1 MRIHYLQHVPF
12 EGLGSIS
19 TWMSDRNYSLS
30 STRLYADDPLPTV
43 NDFDWLI
50 ILGGPMNIYEEDQYP
65 WLITEKQLIK
75 QAIKKDKIVLGI
87 CLGAQ
92 LIADALG
99 SRVYLGEHKEIGWF
113 AIKTVEAVQQSKV
126 LEFLPSELTV
136 FHWHGDTFELPEK
149 AIRLAY
155 SEGCANQAFLYG
167 DKVLGLQFHLEVD
180 QQGVRQMIENSAS
193 ELVAGKYVQSSEEM
207 LSENRNFAT
216 IQGVMYRFLEMLSCH
231 YHKAVQNS

>member
-12 EGLGSIS
+12 EKLGSIS
-19 TWMSDRNYSLS
+19 TWMTDQNYSVS
-30 STRLYADDPLPTV
+30 STRLYTDDPLPTV
-43 NDFDWLI
+43 NNFDWLI

-65 WLITEKQLIK
+65 WLIAEKQLIK
-75 QAIKKDKIVLGI
+75 QAIKEDKLVLGI

-99 SRVYLGEHKEIGWF
+99 SSVYLGEHKEIGWF
-113 AIKTVEAVQQSKV
+113 PIKTTEAVQQSKAF
-126 LEFLPSELTV
+126 EFLPSELTV

-155 SEGCANQAFLYG
+155 SESCANQAFLYG

-180 QQGVRQMIENSAS
+180 HQGIRQMIENCAS

-207 LSENRNFAT
+207 LSIDRNFAT
-216 IQGVMYRFLEMLSCH
+216 INEVMYHFLEMLSCH
-231 YHKAVQNS
+231 YPRAVQNR

>member
-19 TWMSDRNYSLS
+19 TWMTDQNYSLS
-30 STRLYADDPLPTV
+30 STRLYADDFLPTV

-65 WLITEKQLIK
+65 WLIAEKQLIK
-75 QAIKKDKIVLGI
+75 QAVEKDKLVLGI

-99 SRVYLGEHKEIGWF
+99 ARVDLGQHKEIGWF
-113 AIKTVEAVQQSKV
+113 PIKTIEAVQQSKV

-155 SEGCANQAFLYG
+155 SESCANQAFLYG

-216 IQGVMYRFLEMLSCH
+216 IHEVMYHFLEMLSCH
-231 YHKAVQNS
+231 YPKAVQNS

>member
-12 EGLGSIS
+12 EKLGNIS
-19 TWMSDRNYSLS
+19 TWMTDRNYSVS

-50 ILGGPMNIYEEDQYP
+50 VLGGPMNIYEEDRYP
-65 WLITEKQLIK
+65 WLSAEKQLIK
-75 QAIKKDKIVLGI
+75 QAIEKDKLVLGI

-99 SRVYLGEHKEIGWF
+99 ARVYSGEHKEIGWF
-113 AIKTVEAVQQSKV
+113 PIKTVEAVQQSKG
-126 LEFLPSELTV
+126 LEFLSSELTV

-155 SEGCANQAFLYG
+155 SEGCANQAFLYS

-180 QQGVRQMIENSAS
+180 RQGVRQMIENSAS

-207 LSENRNFAT
+207 LSANRNFAT
-216 IQGVMYRFLEMLSCH
+216 IHKVMYHFLEMLSCH
-231 YHKAVQNS
+231 DRKAVQNR

>member
-19 TWMSDRNYSLS
+19 TWMTDQNYSLS

-65 WLITEKQLIK
+65 WLIAEKQLIK
-75 QAIKKDKIVLGI
+75 QAIEKDKLVLGI

-99 SRVYLGEHKEIGWF
+99 ARVYLGQHKEIGWF
-113 AIKTVEAVQQSKV
+113 PIKTIEAVQQSKV

-180 QQGVRQMIENSAS
+180 RQGVRQMIENSAS

-207 LSENRNFAT
+207 LSANRNFAT
-216 IQGVMYRFLEMLSCH
+216 IHKVMYHFLEMLSCH
-231 YHKAVQNS
+231 YHKAVLNS